1 MEHKSRRGQAYG
13 APGSHRILG
22 EIADLSAQLAS
33 TTEAMEGSL
42 AAANIRA
49 HLGNVGPGAQVA
61 IGSRIIQVQAAAGAV
76 VTVAPEPVPPPV
88 RRPAPTRE
96 VPRAFTGLVDRMAE
110 IQAARTAVAS
120 GSPMEF
126 HGGLGVGKSTLLRT
140 LAYEPNALPDGIVF
154 GSTRGQATSDILQML
169 FDAFYEFPENVKLT
183 DTQLAGHLQ
192 AVRALVLLDDVNL
205 GREDLDLL
213 LDAAPASVFV
223 TASTSRQLWGQGAS
237 CEVGGLDDQDA
248 LVLFGRGLGRE
259 LTSGELESVRRFC
272 RTVEGNPLRI
282 LQAAAEGHYERRPLE
297 ALLEAGGRAQPAE
310 PETKLL
316 AAIAA
321 LGGAPV
327 SAEHLEAIT
336 GVRGVEDV
344 LRSLG
349 SRGLVQASGSGFV
362 VAGLSPAVDDAT
374 KESVIRHFADWAAQ
388 MQNAP
393 ERLMRDAGAV
403 RGAVQLAVDSQRWG
417 YAQKLASCLQAQ
429 LALFGLWAAWAEILK
444 LGLKAAQALGD
455 RAGQAFYLH
464 QLGSRAVVLDD
475 VAAAKALLS
484 QAESLR
490 RSVGDTPGAG
500 LSRSNLSRVR
510 PRRLPGAGLASRLL
524 VGSAGV
530 VAGASVVTV
539 LAATGVI
546 FGPTAQLTLTPGQ
559 VSFGDVTVGARSIH
573 DLALRNDNGSSVP
586 IADISAAGDFAVAS
600 QCPTGAAL
608 MAAHSSC
615 TVTVTFLPS
624 AAGTRT
630 GSVTITQRGAG
641 QVTALLSGTGKA
653 VPPPGAIAFE
663 PLTINFGAATIG
675 LVSDP
680 HSLVVSN
687 SGGMPLTIG
696 GIALAGDFSEDGT
709 CPRILNPKDTC
720 KLFVRFAPVNAG
732 NRTGAVLLSY
742 GNGTVAVASLSGQG
756 QAAFVEVARK
766 LDFGNVD
773 EFTVTQSA
781 VRLVNKGPGQ
791 LLVSSANLQ
800 AGTAFA
806 VTSNGCSGRP
816 IAVGGT
822 CTISLS
828 FGPHCDPA
836 APQPRYYDDVLLI
849 AANTLGIPPTI
860 LLKGTCT
867 YTYVIQ

>member
-13 APGSHRILG
+13 APGSHRTLG
-22 EIADLSAQLAS
+22 EIGDLSAQLAS

-61 IGSRIIQVQAAAGAV
+61 IGSRIIQVQAAAGAI
-76 VTVAPEPVPPPV
+76 VTVAPEPVPPPA
-88 RRPAPTRE
+88 RRPVPTRE
-96 VPRAFTGLVDRMAE
+96 VPRAFTGLVDRIVE
-110 IQAARTAVAS
+110 IQAARTAVTS
-120 GSPMEF
+120 GSPIEF
-126 HGGLGVGKSTLLRT
+126 YGGLGVGKSTLLRT
-140 LAYEPNALPDGIVF
+140 LAYEPSALPDGIVF
-154 GSTRGQATSDILQML
+154 GSTRGQAPSDILQML
-169 FDAFYEFPENVKLT
+169 FDAFYKFPENVKLT
-183 DTQLAGHLQ
+183 DTQLAGHLHT
-192 AVRALVLLDDVNL
+192 VRALVLLDDVNL
-205 GREDLDLL
+205 GREDLDVL
-213 LDAAPASVFV
+213 LDAAPASVFI

-248 LVLFGRGLGRE
+248 LVLFGRELGRE
-259 LTSGELESVRRFC
+259 LTSNELESVRRFC

-282 LQAAAEGHYERRPLE
+282 LQAAAEGHDERLPLVT
-297 ALLEAGGRAQPAE
+297 LLERGGHAE
-310 PETKLL
+310 PTESETKIL

-327 SAEHLEAIT
+327 SAEHLEVIT
-336 GVRGVEDV
+336 GVPGAAE
-344 LRSLG
+344 LLSSLG
-349 SRGLVQASGSGFV
+349 SRGLVQAAGSGFA
-362 VAGLSPAVDDAT
+362 VAGLPPAVDNAT
-374 KESVIRHFADWAAQ
+374 EETVIGHFADWAAR

-393 ERLMRDAGAV
+393 EHLMRDAEAV
-403 RGAVQLAVDSQRWG
+403 RGALQLAVDTQRWG

-429 LALFGLWAAWAEILK
+429 LALFGLWAAWADVLR
-444 LGLKAAQALGD
+444 LGLKAAQGLGD
-455 RAGQAFYLH
+455 RVGQAFYLH

-475 VAAAKALLS
+475 LAAAKVLLN

-490 RSVGDTPGAG
+490 RSIGDTHGAG
-500 LSRSNLSRVR
+500 LSRANLRRVA
-510 PRRLPGAGLASRLL
+510 PRRGPGAGLASRLL
-524 VGSAGV
+524 AGSAGV
-530 VAGASVVTV
+530 VAGASVVSV
-539 LAATGVI
+539 LAAMGVI
-546 FGPTAQLTLTPGQ
+546 FGPAAQLTLTPDQ
-559 VSFGDVTVGARSIH
+559 LTFGDVTIGAQSIQ
-573 DLALRNDNGSSVP
+573 DLTLRNDSGSSVP
-586 IADISAAGDFAVAS
+586 IAGISAAGDFAVVS
-600 QCPTGAAL
+600 QCASGVPL

-615 TVTVTFLPS
+615 AVTVTFRPA

-630 GSVTITQRGAG
+630 GSVTVTQRGVG
-641 QVTALLSGTGKA
+641 QVTAVLSGTGRA
-653 VPPPGAIAFE
+653 VPPPGAIGFE
-663 PLTINFGAATIG
+663 PLAIDFGPATIG
-675 LVSDP
+675 LISDP

-696 GIALAGDFSEDGT
+696 AITLAGDFSEDGN
-709 CPRILNPKDTC
+709 CPRVLNPKDTC
-720 KLFVRFAPVNAG
+720 KLSVRFAPVNGG
-732 NRTGAVLLSY
+732 NRTGALLLRY
-742 GNGTVAVASLSGQG
+742 GNGMVAVASLSGQG

-828 FGPHCDPA
+828 FAPHCDPA

-849 AANTLGIPPTI
+849 AANTFGIPPTI